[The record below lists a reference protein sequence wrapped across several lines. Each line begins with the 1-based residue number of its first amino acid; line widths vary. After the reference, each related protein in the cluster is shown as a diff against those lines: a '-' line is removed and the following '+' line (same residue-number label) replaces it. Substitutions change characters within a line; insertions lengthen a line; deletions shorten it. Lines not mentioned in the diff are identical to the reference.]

1 MVVWTNQSYRIGSVL
16 MDISFK
22 TAEGRF
28 NYRVAGLLIHD
39 EKLLI
44 MQDKDQPY
52 YYVPGG
58 RIKMNEK
65 SEDAVKRE
73 VKEELGIE
81 VNVNRML
88 WVNENFFKE
97 ETLQEQF
104 HEICFF
110 YLLELKDEEFFE
122 KGSEFVVDEE
132 GKIHMYYWKSLDEIQ
147 NINVYPQFLKEKV
160 SELPLHIKH
169 IVET

>member
-1 MVVWTNQSYRIGSVL
+1 

-22 TAEGRF
+22 TTEGRF
-28 NYRVAGLLIHD
+28 NYRVAGLLVQD
-39 EKLLI
+39 NKLLI

-73 VKEELGIE
+73 IQEELGVE

-97 ETLQEQF
+97 ETLDEQF
-104 HEICFF
+104 HEVCFF
-110 YLLELKDEEFFE
+110 YLLELKDSEAF
-122 KGSEFVVDEE
+122 KGEEFVVDEE
-132 GKIHMYYWKSLDEIQ
+132 GKIHTYYWKSVDEIKY
-147 NINVYPQFLKEKV
+147 INLYPQFLREKIV
-160 SELPLHIKH
+160 DLPLHIKH

>member
-1 MVVWTNQSYRIGSVL
+1 

-22 TAEGRF
+22 TTEGRF
-28 NYRVAGLLIHD
+28 NYRVAGLLVHD

-44 MQDKDQPY
+44 MQDKGQPY

-58 RIKMNEK
+58 RIRMNEK

-73 VKEELGIE
+73 IKEELGIE

-97 ETLQEQF
+97 ETFLEQF
-104 HEICFF
+104 HEVCFF
-110 YLLELKDEEFFE
+110 YLLELKDEEVLK
-122 KGSEFVVDEE
+122 KGSEFVVDEN
-132 GKIHMYYWKSLDEIQ
+132 GKIHTYYWKSLDEIN
-147 NINVYPQFLKEKV
+147 NINLYPQFLKEKM

>member
-1 MVVWTNQSYRIGSVL
+1 LVVWTNQSYRIGSVL

-73 VKEELGIE
+73 IKEELGIE

-88 WVNENFFKE
+88 W
-97 ETLQEQF
+97 
-104 HEICFF
+104 
-110 YLLELKDEEFFE
+110 
-122 KGSEFVVDEE
+122 
-132 GKIHMYYWKSLDEIQ
+132 
-147 NINVYPQFLKEKV
+147 
-160 SELPLHIKH
+160 
-169 IVET
+169 

>member
-1 MVVWTNQSYRIGSVL
+1 

-22 TAEGRF
+22 TLEGRF
-28 NYRVAGLLIHD
+28 NYRVAGLIVRD
-39 EKLLI
+39 NKLLI
-44 MQDKDQPY
+44 MQDQGQPY

-73 VKEELGIE
+73 IREELGIE

-88 WVNENFFKE
+88 WVNENFFE
-97 ETLQEQF
+97 VETLQERF
-104 HEICFF
+104 HEVCFF
-110 YLLELKDEEFFE
+110 YLLEIEDENALTH
-122 KGSEFVVDEE
+122 SEFVVDEE
-132 GKIHMYYWKSLDEIQ
+132 GKIHTYYWKNLEEIKY
-147 NINVYPQFLKEKV
+147 INLYPQFLREKV
-160 SELPLHIKH
+160 VDLPLHIKH

>member
-1 MVVWTNQSYRIGSVL
+1 

-22 TAEGRF
+22 TTEGRF
-28 NYRVAGLLIHD
+28 NYRVAGLLVHD

-44 MQDKDQPY
+44 MQDKGQPY

-58 RIKMNEK
+58 RIRMNEK

-73 VKEELGIE
+73 IKEELGIE

-97 ETLQEQF
+97 ESFHEQF
-104 HEICFF
+104 HEVCFF
-110 YLLELKDEEFFE
+110 YLLELKDEEVLK
-122 KGSEFVVDEE
+122 KGSKFVVDEN
-132 GKIHMYYWKSLDEIQ
+132 GKTHTYYWKSLDEIN
-147 NINVYPQFLKEKV
+147 NINLYPQFLKEKM
-160 SELPLHIKH
+160 SEIPPHIKH

>member
-1 MVVWTNQSYRIGSVL
+1 

-22 TAEGRF
+22 TSEGRF
-28 NYRVAGLLIHD
+28 NYRVAGLIVRD
-39 EKLLI
+39 NKLLI
-44 MQDKDQPY
+44 MQDQGQPY

-73 VKEELGIE
+73 IREELRIE

-88 WVNENFFKE
+88 WVNENFFE
-97 ETLQEQF
+97 VETLQERF
-104 HEICFF
+104 HEVCFF
-110 YLLELKDEEFFE
+110 YLLEIEDENALTH
-122 KGSEFVVDEE
+122 SEFVVDEE
-132 GKIHMYYWKSLDEIQ
+132 GKIHTYYWKNLEEIKY
-147 NINVYPQFLKEKV
+147 INLYPQFLREKV
-160 SELPLHIKH
+160 VDLPLHIKH

>member
-1 MVVWTNQSYRIGSVL
+1 

-22 TAEGRF
+22 TEEGRF
-28 NYRVAGLLIHD
+28 NYRVAGLLVHD

-44 MQDKDQPY
+44 MQDKGQAY

-81 VNVNRML
+81 VSVNRML

-97 ETLQEQF
+97 ETVQEQF

-110 YLLELKDEEFFE
+110 YLLELKDREILKRGKEFE
-122 KGSEFVVDEE
+122 VDEN
-132 GKIHMYYWKSLDEIQ
+132 GKIHTYYWKSLDEIKY
-147 NINVYPQFLKEKV
+147 INLNPQFLRDKV
-160 SELPLHIKH
+160 RELPMQIKH
-169 IVET
+169 IVGT

>member
-1 MVVWTNQSYRIGSVL
+1 

-28 NYRVAGLLIHD
+28 NYRVGGLIVHD
-39 EKLLI
+39 NKLLI
-44 MQDKDQPY
+44 MQDQGQPY

-73 VKEELGIE
+73 IKEELGVE
-81 VNVNRML
+81 VTVKRML

-97 ETLQEQF
+97 ETLNEQF

-110 YLLELKDEEFFE
+110 YLLELEDE
-122 KGSEFVVDEE
+122 KLLNNNEFVVDEE
-132 GKIHMYYWKSLDEIQ
+132 GKTHTYYWKTLNELKL
-147 NINVYPQFLKEKV
+147 INLYPQFLREKIV
-160 SELPLHIKH
+160 ELPLHIKH
-169 IVET
+169 IVVT

>member
-1 MVVWTNQSYRIGSVL
+1 

-22 TAEGRF
+22 TNEGRF
-28 NYRVAGLLIHD
+28 NYRVGGLIVQD
-39 EKLLI
+39 NKLLI
-44 MQDKDQPY
+44 MQDQGQSY

-73 VKEELGIE
+73 IREELGIE
-81 VNVNRML
+81 VNISRML

-97 ETLQEQF
+97 ETLNEQF

-110 YLLELKDEEFFE
+110 YLLELKDKEALKEDEFT
-122 KGSEFVVDEE
+122 VDED
-132 GKIHMYYWKSLDEIQ
+132 GKIHTYYWKTLEEIKY
-147 NINVYPQFLKEKV
+147 INLYPQFLSEKIV
-160 SELPLHIKH
+160 DLPLHIKH
-169 IVET
+169 IVEA

>member
-1 MVVWTNQSYRIGSVL
+1 

-22 TAEGRF
+22 TTEGRF
-28 NYRVAGLLIHD
+28 NYRVAGLLVQD
-39 EKLLI
+39 GKLLI
-44 MQDKDQPY
+44 MQDKGQPY

-73 VKEELGIE
+73 IKEELGIE

-104 HEICFF
+104 HEVCFF
-110 YLLELKDEEFFE
+110 YLLELKDEEVLE
-122 KGSEFVVDEE
+122 RGSEFEVDEN
-132 GKIHMYYWKSLDEIQ
+132 GKIHTYYWKSLDEI
-147 NINVYPQFLKEKV
+147 NYINLYPQFLKEKMT
-160 SELPLHIKH
+160 ELPQHIKH